1 MSCVV
6 SSKKKLF
13 ITIQAVILFL
23 VFSSPMTYKVMRKVL
38 GPMISTFEG
47 LPHPTGILL
56 HALLFGIVTYLLMGA
71 GSSYSKKAVG
81 GGSSMKNIMGL
92 NLYSGPVQEDTGAAS
107 IQGTGG
113 SSAVQGSNLMPK
125 SIH

>member
-38 GPMISTFEG
+38 GPMIATFEG

-81 GGSSMKNIMGL
+81 GSSMNNIMGL
-92 NLYSGPVQEDTGAAS
+92 NLGAEPVQEGTSS
-107 IQGTGG
+107 IQG
-113 SSAVQGSNLMPK
+113 SNIAPK